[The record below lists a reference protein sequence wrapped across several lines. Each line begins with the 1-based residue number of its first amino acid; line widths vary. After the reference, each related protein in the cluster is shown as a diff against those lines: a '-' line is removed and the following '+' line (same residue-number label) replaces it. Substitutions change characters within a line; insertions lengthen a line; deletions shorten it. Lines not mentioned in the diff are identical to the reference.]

1 MFSYPS
7 SPKVMKTNSR
17 DFFGKKNLR
26 FFFPQVRA
34 EKLIT
39 GLGGEKASW
48 KANSTKLGI
57 DYTNLTGDILIAA
70 GNLLPKSFRVT
81 KLDFRIATKCI

>member
-1 MFSYPS
+1 
-7 SPKVMKTNSR
+7 MKTETPSKMSDECR
-17 DFFGKKNLR
+17 AKL
-26 FFFPQVRA
+26 VRA

-48 KANSTKLGI
+48 GASSVKLGK

-70 GNLLPKSFRVT
+70 GICAYLGCFTGAYRTEVC
-81 KLDFRIATKCI
+81 ATWLASLTELQVLE